1 MGFIPRYVAIVE
13 RRSLSKCRPTTSPI
27 LRVLSPS
34 HMVTGYY
41 RRVRYRLR
49 ARKSASNREADE
61 KQCSKIKAKCQS
73 TIWLRCHLGLGRIK
87 GDFGQIRSKQC
98 SADLLKG
105 LWRIL
110 LWGQYEYAI
119 QKCVVH
125 QPYAS
130 VKMNHRIFE
139 MYTLNQIL

>member
-1 MGFIPRYVAIVE
+1 MM
-13 RRSLSKCRPTTSPI
+13 LTNCRHS
-27 LRVLSPS
+27 LRVPSPS
-34 HMVTGYY
+34 PLVD
-41 RRVRYRLR
+41 RKLQACPSSVR
-49 ARKSASNREADE
+49 ARKSVSNREANE
-61 KQCSKIKAKCQS
+61 KQCSKIRAKCQS
-73 TIWLRCHLGLGRIK
+73 TIWSIWSRCHLGLGRIK

-98 SADLLKG
+98 STDLLKG
-105 LWRIL
+105 LWWIL

-130 VKMNHRIFE
+130 VQMNHRIFE